1 MYDIIMAPTDGSGFD
16 REAIAVATRL
26 SNAPGAQLKIV
37 RVYSA
42 PMVFT
47 GPDTVDFP
55 REAIERERQ
64 WESSQL
70 GALAAECAESTS
82 AEVSSSLREGPVADT
97 LVSYARENHVDLIVI
112 TSHGRAG
119 IARAALGSVTDAL
132 IRNTNIPVFVVKRTP
147 SYLAEKETRPFRKI
161 LVPLDGSK
169 LAEEIIPQVIELATK
184 NEAEVVLVNVLT
196 PVNYSQKRIE
206 DSALPWWENDISV
219 AQTYLGEQA
228 ERIRGLGVPASIEIT
243 IGEDAADGITR
254 SASRL
259 RADLIA
265 IATRGRGGFSRLMRG
280 SVADKVV
287 RASRQSLLVFHP
299 QPHMTGKPLARA
311 RTDFAAAIPAA

>member
-1 MYDIIMAPTDGSGFD
+1 MAPTDGSGFD

-26 SNAPGAQLKIV
+26 SNVPGAQLRVV
-37 RVYSA
+37 RVHSA
-42 PMVFT
+42 PKAFT
-47 GPDTVDFP
+47 GPDMVDYP
-55 REAIERERQ
+55 REAIERERE

-70 GALAAECAESTS
+70 GALAAECAS
-82 AEVSSSLREGPVADT
+82 ATRASVSSSLREGPVADA
-97 LVSYARENHVDLIVI
+97 LASYAKEHRVDLIVI
-112 TSHGRAG
+112 SSHGRAG

-132 IRNTNIPVFVVKRTP
+132 IRNTNIPVLVVKRAP

-169 LAEEIIPQVIELATK
+169 LAEEIIPRVIELAKK
-184 NEAEVVLVNVLT
+184 NVAEVFLVHVLI
-196 PVNYSQKRIE
+196 PVTFSQKKAE
-206 DSALPWWENDISV
+206 GSTLPWWENDVDV

-228 ERIRGLGVPASIEIT
+228 ERVRSAGVPASIEIT
-243 IGEDAADGITR
+243 MGEDAADGITR

-265 IATRGRGGFSRLMRG
+265 IATRGRGGLSRLMRG

-299 QPHMTGKPLARA
+299 GKTSSDLIRH
-311 RTDFAAAIPAA
+311 TTAAGGATATTKRGALR

>member
-1 MYDIIMAPTDGSGFD
+1 MAPSDGSGFD
-16 REAIAVATRL
+16 REAIAVATKL
-26 SNAPGAQLKIV
+26 SNVPGAQLKIV

-42 PMVFT
+42 PMVYT
-47 GPDTVDFP
+47 GPDMVDYP
-55 REAIERERQ
+55 REAIERERE

-70 GALAAECAESTS
+70 EALAVECADATC
-82 AEVSSSLREGPVADT
+82 ADVGPSLREGPVADS
-97 LVSYARENHVDLIVI
+97 LARYAKEHNVDLIVI
-112 TSHGRAG
+112 SSHGRAG
-119 IARAALGSVTDAL
+119 IARVTLGSVTDAL
-132 IRNTNIPVFVVKRTP
+132 IRNTNIPVLVVKRTP

-169 LAEEIIPQVIELATK
+169 LAEEILPQVIELAKK
-184 NEAEVVLVNVLT
+184 NESEVVLVNVLV
-196 PVNYSQKRIE
+196 PVTHSPKQIE
-206 DSALPWWENDISV
+206 DVALPWWENDVYV

-228 ERIRGLGVPASIEIT
+228 ERIRSAGIPASIEIT

-259 RADLIA
+259 RADIIA

-287 RASRQSLLVFHP
+287 RTARQSLLVFHP
-299 QPHMTGKPLARA
+299 RSAVAEKPLAKA
-311 RTDFAAAIPAA
+311 SSTLAGIMPAA